1 MMNHAISED
10 AFAHMVAQEVKNK
23 ASEEHRQFLMQPGN
37 IERWLKTLNALLDNL
52 NRQVEEA
59 HAEMESDCD
68 RYEKLGEDGV
78 VLLAE
83 AKHYYEQKINKVE
96 KFKFYV
102 IKRISDVAT
111 ISSQY
116 KSGDVDNEK
125 MLLMCKDAI
134 IAHMRY
140 LQEHDIETTP
150 ADEALYQA
158 LEGVWA
164 FDQIPAPDEEEDKT
178 QV

>member
-1 MMNHAISED
+1 MNHSISDD

-37 IERWLKTLNALLDNL
+37 IDRWLRTLNALLDNL
-52 NRQVEEA
+52 NRQVESSQADMEA
-59 HAEMESDCD
+59 DCD
-68 RYEKLGEDGV
+68 RYERLGEDGV
-78 VLLAE
+78 VMLAE

-102 IKRISDVAT
+102 IKRISEVAT

-116 KSGDVDNEK
+116 KSGNVDNEK

-140 LQEHDIETTP
+140 LREHDIETTP

-158 LEGVWA
+158 IEGIWA
-164 FDQIPAPDEEEDKT
+164 FDQIPSPDEDQNKA